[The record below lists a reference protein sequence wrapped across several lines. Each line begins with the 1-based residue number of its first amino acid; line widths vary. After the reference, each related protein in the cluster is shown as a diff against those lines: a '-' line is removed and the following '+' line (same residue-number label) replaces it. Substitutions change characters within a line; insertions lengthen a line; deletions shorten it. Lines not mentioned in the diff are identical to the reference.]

1 MVFAKNAQMDIIIIK
16 MKEFVSKQI
25 LFVKIMIKVMDSVQT
40 VIKDLPYKLENV

>member
-1 MVFAKNAQMDIIIIK
+1 MVFAKNVQMDIIIIK